1 VTVRERALP
10 ASNAPASSESQQQQP
25 SPASNV
31 QLQPAPAERTESTN
45 AEPST
50 AAPSAPSNHLSAIFA
65 AHQRAVAAPTHR
77 EIVHFLKLAN
87 EKALMLLVP
96 YRSSHSSTTRDAP
109 LLPIITCLSTSL
121 ALTVI
126 VSFEMSLILS
136 KFPDQP
142 SSRKQVWYQCVL
154 PHLPHNDHT
163 GFSITAQP
171 WIS

>member
-1 VTVRERALP
+1 MLQLHP
-10 ASNAPASSESQQQQP
+10 NPSNSSQAQHPMFNSSQPQPNAQNQQMQSPPQQP
-25 SPASNV
+25 PQPPPIIS
-31 QLQPAPAERTESTN
+31 QLSSQRI
-45 AEPST
+45 
-50 AAPSAPSNHLSAIFA
+50 SALSLL
-65 AHQRAVAAPTHR
+65 QHR